1 MAEPYMLN
9 HFSEKR
15 FENISSIP
23 GTYVVAD
30 LETGERLSS
39 INLMINKLNELEE
52 QIRPIRDVCIKYNIE
67 LEDLP
72 DTLEEYIAYDNAEYL
87 EKLKKGRE

>member
-39 INLMINKLNELEE
+39 INLMINKLNEL
-52 QIRPIRDVCIKYNIE
+52 
-67 LEDLP
+67 
-72 DTLEEYIAYDNAEYL
+72 
-87 EKLKKGRE
+87 